1 MTLPVNKSRI
11 FGLDLMRAV
20 AIIAVLLGHLPVLKG
35 FSDNVFV
42 KNVLALSAFWGVEI
56 FFVLSGFL
64 IGRILIQKVLS
75 VGFGGVQLLHFLKRR
90 WFRTLPNYFL
100 VLIINLFLGWWMGF
114 EMQNITSYFVFAQ
127 NLWVYKIGFFTES
140 WSLSVEEWA
149 YLLLALSLWALHFFK
164 GFLNKGGLLFLF
176 VLLWMIFW
184 FNKLGLF
191 VSESD
196 YRWNEDLKSVVI
208 YRIDAILIGVVGAW
222 WSVFF
227 PASFR
232 MSRLK
237 LMVLGFAM
245 LLFLSL
251 GLSTFGLTNQ
261 QSFFW
266 TVIYLPITSCAFFC
280 FLPVLFHWKD
290 QGGLVAKSITFVS
303 KISYA
308 AYLLHY
314 SILLYL
320 FNLFS
325 PFQGFINVFLYL
337 TCTLFLSYILYRFY
351 ERPLMNL
358 RDKF

>member
-1 MTLPVNKSRI
+1 
-11 FGLDLMRAV
+11 MRAV
-20 AIIAVLLGHLPVLKG
+20 AIGAVVLGHLPVLKS

-42 KNVLALSAFWGVEI
+42 KNLLALSAFWGVEI

-64 IGRILIQKVLS
+64 IGRILIQKVIS
-75 VGFGGVQLLHFLKRR
+75 VGFSRVQLLNFLKRR

-114 EMQNITSYFVFAQ
+114 EMQNIASYFVFAQ
-127 NLWVYKIGFFTES
+127 NLWTYKIGFFTES

-164 GFLNKGGLLFLF
+164 GFSNKSKLLFLF
-176 VLLWMIFW
+176 VLLWMFFW

-191 VSESD
+191 LSGAD
-196 YRWNEDLKSVVI
+196 FHWNEDLKSVVI
-208 YRIDAILIGVVGAW
+208 YRIDAILIGALGAW
-222 WSVFF
+222 WSIFY
-227 PASFR
+227 PASFCR
-232 MSRLK
+232 SRHK
-237 LMVLGFAM
+237 LMVLGLAV

-251 GLSTFGLTNQ
+251 GLSLFGLTNQ
-261 QSFFW
+261 LSFFW
-266 TVIYLPITSCAFFC
+266 TVLYLPFTSWAFFC
-280 FLPVLFHWKD
+280 FLPALFHWKNQD
-290 QGGLVAKSITFVS
+290 GLVAKSITFVS

-325 PFQGFINVFLYL
+325 PFQSFLNVLLYL
-337 TCTLFLSYILYRFY
+337 ISTLFLSYILYWFY